1 MSTLNWGELMRE
13 AKASGGVSSYEPLP
27 DGDYELKVL
36 ESVIKTT
43 KNGKLMFSTKNEVQ
57 GGAHAR
63 RLVWDNLVVSNE
75 NPDAMGIFFR
85 KMGSLGLGQAF
96 FDQEPSEEQIASA
109 MVGRTFRGTLG
120 TKDYQGKKSNEIRNY
135 MPAGLALGSPAP
147 AVASAPAPAP
157 APAAAPA
164 PAPKA
169 AAPAAPAAP
178 WPARAPGR

>member
-43 KNGKLMFSTKNEVQ
+43 STGKLMFSTKNEIQ

-63 RLVWDNLVVSNE
+63 RLVWDNLVVSND
-75 NPDAMGIFFR
+75 NSSAMGIFFG
-85 KMGSLGLGQAF
+85 KMGSLGLGQPF
-96 FDQEPSEEQIASA
+96 FDQEPSTEQIAAA

-120 TKDYQGKKSNEIRNY
+120 TKEYQGKKSNEIRRY
-135 MPAGLALGSPAP
+135 MPAGLAVGSPTP

-157 APAAAPA
+157 APAPA
-164 PAPKA
+164 SAVEQPMAFA
-169 AAPAAPAAP
+169 SAPAAVPPAP
-178 WPARAPGR
+178 PF